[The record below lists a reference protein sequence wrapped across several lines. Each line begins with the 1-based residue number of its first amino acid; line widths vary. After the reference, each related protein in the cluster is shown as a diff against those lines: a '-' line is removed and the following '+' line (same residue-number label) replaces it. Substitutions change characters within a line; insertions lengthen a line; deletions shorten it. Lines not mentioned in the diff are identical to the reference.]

1 MRYSTARACKSRSG
15 GPCSCGHMATDRE
28 ARSCLHLSGPGS
40 RGGCTI
46 MNAMR
51 LPSESCATGR
61 RSCAAARHMRSMC
74 SRSCCLRHRNKGLLA
89 RWGPKTRRHVWE
101 DRRLRDFLGYVCLLR
116 HVYGLFRTQERLGL
130 GNPSGVFVILDRD
143 LDGPDPSSTR
153 LEAGQSCKAGVVYGR
168 VKRRRKHS
176 KGRGSMVRHHG
187 KCEHDRA

>member
-1 MRYSTARACKSRSG
+1 
-15 GPCSCGHMATDRE
+15 
-28 ARSCLHLSGPGS
+28 
-40 RGGCTI
+40 

-116 HVYGLFRTQERLGL
+116 HIYGLFRTQERLGL

-153 LEAGQSCKAGVVYGR
+153 LEAGQAACKAEVVDIYR
-168 VKRRRKHS
+168 NHS
-176 KGRGSMVRHHG
+176 KGRGSMVRQHG
-187 KCEHDRA
+187 KSEHWVGRTMMGASCRRKALNSQSIHHTGTGTGLL